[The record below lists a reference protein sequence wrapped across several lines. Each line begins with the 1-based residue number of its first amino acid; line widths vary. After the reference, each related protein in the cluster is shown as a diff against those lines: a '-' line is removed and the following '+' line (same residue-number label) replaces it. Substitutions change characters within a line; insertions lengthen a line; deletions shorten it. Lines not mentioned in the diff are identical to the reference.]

1 MAESLALEET
11 CFPVELFIRGVTIR
25 TCSFRPF
32 HPAAWRRRARSRPRF
47 ELAMVLARVLSIAVL
62 FDRAAPGAQ
71 LFLAGPRVFGCS
83 ARPRRAS
90 SKCFSAHQS
99 ALLVNPASIRK
110 TR

>member
-1 MAESLALEET
+1 
-11 CFPVELFIRGVTIR
+11 
-25 TCSFRPF
+25 
-32 HPAAWRRRARSRPRF
+32 
-47 ELAMVLARVLSIAVL
+47 MVLARVLSIAVL

-110 TR
+110 TRWRKLEGTNHRNGRYRRLEPIAPRQRARRKRIGRL